1 MITATIPKIITAK
14 EFAIMTHDDARREL
28 VNGEL
33 IELSPPP
40 GQIHGE
46 TQLKT
51 GMVLY
56 GFVEPLG
63 LGRVSTET
71 GYRIA
76 ANPDTVRAPDV
87 AFVSA
92 RKIAQ
97 TRRPRERGYL
107 PFAPDI
113 AVEVASPSDTESE
126 MRRRALMWLEAGS
139 GQAWI
144 LYPDTLSAR
153 VYRSPSDAT
162 DLGPDDILDAAPVL
176 DGFRAKVS
184 DLFQI

>member
-1 MITATIPKIITAK
+1 MTTATIPKLMTAK
-14 EFAIMTHDDARREL
+14 EFAMMPYNDDMRREL
-28 VNGEL
+28 VKGEV
-33 IELSPPP
+33 IALSPPP

-51 GMVLY
+51 GVILY
-56 GFVEPLG
+56 GFAEPLG

-92 RKIAQ
+92 RKIAEN
-97 TRRPRERGYL
+97 RPRERGYF

-139 GQAWI
+139 EQAWI

-153 VYRSPSDAT
+153 VYRSPSDVT
-162 DLGPDDILDAAPVL
+162 ELGPDDILDAAPTL
-176 DGFRAKVS
+176 DGFRVKVS
-184 DLFQI
+184 ELFQI

>member
-1 MITATIPKIITAK
+1 MITATIPRLMTAK
-14 EFAIMTHDDARREL
+14 EFAIMPHDDARREL

-33 IELSPPP
+33 TELSPPP

-51 GMVLY
+51 GIVLY

-63 LGRVSTET
+63 LGRVSTVT

-76 ANPDTVRAPDV
+76 ANPDTVRATDV

-92 RKIAQ
+92 RKIADSL
-97 TRRPRERGYL
+97 PRERGYL

-113 AVEVASPSDTESE
+113 AVEVASPSDAESD

-139 GQAWI
+139 KQSWI
-144 LYPDTLSAR
+144 LYPNTLSAR
-153 VYRSPSDAT
+153 VYRSPLDVAE
-162 DLGPDDILDAAPVL
+162 LGPDDVLDAAPVL
-176 DGFRAKVS
+176 DGFRVKVS
-184 DLFQI
+184 ELFQI

>member
-1 MITATIPKIITAK
+1 MTTAAMPRL
-14 EFAIMTHDDARREL
+14 MTSDDLLAMPDDGMRREL

-33 IELSPPP
+33 AELTPPP
-40 GQIHGE
+40 GQVHGE

-56 GFVEPLG
+56 GFVEPRG

-92 RKIAQ
+92 RKIAEN
-97 TRRPRERGYL
+97 RPRERGYL

-113 AVEVASPSDTESE
+113 AVEVASPSDTESD

-139 GQAWI
+139 EQAWI
-144 LYPDTLSAR
+144 LYPNTLSAR
-153 VYRSPSDAT
+153 VYRSPLDVAE
-162 DLGPDDILDAAPVL
+162 LGPDDILDAAPVL
-176 DGFRAKVS
+176 DGFRVKVS
-184 DLFQI
+184 ELFQI